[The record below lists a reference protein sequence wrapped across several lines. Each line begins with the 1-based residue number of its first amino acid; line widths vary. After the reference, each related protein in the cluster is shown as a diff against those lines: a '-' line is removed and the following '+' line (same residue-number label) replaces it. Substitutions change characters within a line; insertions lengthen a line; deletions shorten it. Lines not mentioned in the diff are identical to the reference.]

1 MLLNLTKVVTYLIYI
16 IFFLSMTIG
25 GTGYVVF
32 VMGNSPWWFVLGF
45 IFSLGYTRPAE
56 WEMLTKSKNE
66 L

>member
-32 VMGNSPWWFVLGF
+32 VMGKSPWWFVLSF
-45 IFSLGYTRPAE
+45 LFSLGYTRPAE
-56 WEMLTKSKNE
+56 WETLTKSRK
-66 L
+66 